1 MFPRLE
7 QAVDE
12 VEIPVDGPALLAA
25 LALWDRLG
33 AKIAE
38 AAGAFDAASLWD
50 LDAATSMTAWLRSE
64 AGMSRRDSARLAA
77 TAHKLRQLPVTAAAW
92 RAGELSGGQVDA
104 VLANVGN
111 HLERFAD
118 HEAAVVDTLAPLAVH
133 HVARVMAAWRAK
145 AEALAEDVE
154 DAERE
159 RSVHL
164 STTLGGRFELS
175 GSLDAAT
182 GAVVATALRVA
193 SSDDSDAEPAR
204 TPAERRA
211 DALGDVCR
219 FFLDHQRGWTGG
231 RHRPHLNVI
240 VDVAALTDGLGGET
254 PDGTPLDPLTV
265 SALLCDSAVHRVVMA
280 GRSSVLDYGTST
292 RTIPAPL
299 WNALVVRDR
308 HCRFPGCDRT
318 AAWCEG
324 HHVVHVQHGGPT
336 CLDNLVLL
344 CSRHHHRLHHPGWHA
359 KLRPDAVFEITA
371 PDGAHRSTHPP
382 GAVPQLC

>member
-1 MFPRLE
+1 
-7 QAVDE
+7 
-12 VEIPVDGPALLAA
+12 
-25 LALWDRLG
+25 
-33 AKIAE
+33 
-38 AAGAFDAASLWD
+38 
-50 LDAATSMTAWLRSE
+50 
-64 AGMSRRDSARLAA
+64 MSRRDSARLAA

-164 STTLGGRFELS
+164 SSTLGGRFELS

-344 CSRHHHRLHHPGWHA
+344 CSRHHHRLHRPGWHA

>member
-118 HEAAVVDTLAPLAVH
+118 HEAAVVDTLTPLAVH

-254 PDGTPLDPLTV
+254 PDGTPLD
-265 SALLCDSAVHRVVMA
+265 
-280 GRSSVLDYGTST
+280 RS
-292 RTIPAPL
+292 P
-299 WNALVVRDR
+299 
-308 HCRFPGCDRT
+308 
-318 AAWCEG
+318 
-324 HHVVHVQHGGPT
+324 
-336 CLDNLVLL
+336 
-344 CSRHHHRLHHPGWHA
+344 SRPCCATPPCTGW
-359 KLRPDAVFEITA
+359 
-371 PDGAHRSTHPP
+371 
-382 GAVPQLC
+382 